1 MKPLWIQAFSL
12 LLLGIVG
19 AVEGQEM
26 ELVDRIVAVVDE
38 DPILESDLDR
48 AIGLGLVEAGAE
60 ESEESFRRRVLNQV
74 IEEKLR
80 FHEIDRFGF
89 SEISLSDVDR
99 AYGEIKSRF
108 RDEDAFAE
116 SLDALGI
123 TSDELRQLV
132 ARQLMVLTYVDERL
146 GARVFV
152 SVEDIQRYYEETLLP
167 ELRARGERIPDLDSV
182 REQIRAVL
190 KEQRLNEEITAW
202 TEELRREADIE
213 DYFDERKPGVPETIL
228 RSEEG

>member
-1 MKPLWIQAFSL
+1 MKPLWIRAFSL
-12 LLLGIVG
+12 LLLVSGG
-19 AVEGQEM
+19 AVQGQEM

-48 AIGLGLVEAGAE
+48 AIGLGLVEGGAE
-60 ESEESFRRRVLNQV
+60 ESEESLRRRVLDQV

-89 SEISLSDVDR
+89 SEISLADVDR
-99 AYGEIKSRF
+99 AYAEIKSRF
-108 RDEDAFAE
+108 PDEKAFAE
-116 SLDALGI
+116 RLEALG
-123 TSDELRQLV
+123 TTPDELRQLV

-167 ELRARGERIPDLDSV
+167 ELRARGEAIPELDSV
-182 REQIRAVL
+182 REQIRGVL
-190 KEQRLNEEITAW
+190 KEQRLNEEITTW

-213 DYFDERKPGVPETIL
+213 DYFDERKSGVPETVL
-228 RSEEG
+228 ESENG